1 MLQLEIAR
9 SGKVSDVVRAVAEA
23 EGVSADLVRENLA
36 AGRLAIPCNTNRGE
50 ANLYGIGAGM
60 TVKVNA
66 NIGTSGEIDNI
77 DLELEKLRAVE
88 EAGAHAVMDLS
99 TGGDL
104 RKTRKTLIEHTRLCT
119 GSVPVYEA
127 AAVALRES
135 GSFNKLSVD
144 KLLEVIRWHAQDG
157 IDFLTLHC
165 GVTRESAK
173 LAQSRICGTVSR
185 GGTLLVDW
193 MDTNGQENP
202 LYTHYD
208 EVLDICR
215 EYDVTISLGDG
226 MRPGSLADS
235 FDQAQIHELYVL
247 AELTERAWKRD
258 VQVIIEGPGH
268 VPLDQVEA
276 QVKMM
281 KTVCKG
287 APFYILGALVTD
299 VAPGYDHITG
309 AIGGAVAAMAGA
321 DFLCYV
327 TPAEHLSLP
336 DAKQARQ
343 GVIASRI
350 AAHAADV
357 ARGHK
362 GARDWDD
369 EMSRRRAAL
378 DWPGMFENAVDPET
392 AQAIRTQ
399 GMSNDPD
406 VCSMCGEFCTYKV
419 RKKGEESEKD

>member
-1 MLQLEIAR
+1 MLQLAIAR
-9 SGKVSDVVRAVAEA
+9 AGKISDQVKVVANA
-23 EGVSADLVRENLA
+23 EGVSSDLVRENLA
-36 AGRLAIPCNTNRGE
+36 NGRLAIPCNKNRGDR
-50 ANLYGIGAGM
+50 NLYGIGAGM

-66 NIGTSGEIDNI
+66 NIGTSGEIDDI
-77 DLELEKLRAVE
+77 EMELEKLRAVE

-104 RKTRKTLIEHTRLCT
+104 RKTRKILLENTRLCT
-119 GSVPVYEA
+119 GSVPIYEA
-127 AAVALRES
+127 AAVARRTE

-144 KLLEVIRWHAQDG
+144 TLLEVIRWHAEDG

-173 LAQSRICGTVSR
+173 LAQDRICGTVSR

-193 MDTNGQENP
+193 MEHNNEENP

-247 AELTERAWKRD
+247 AELTRRAWERD

-281 KTVCKG
+281 KTVCKD
-287 APFYILGALVTD
+287 APFYILGPLVTD

-336 DAKQARQ
+336 DAKQAKH

-369 EMSRRRAAL
+369 DMSRRRAEL
-378 DWPGMFENAVDPET
+378 DWEGMFRNAIDPET

-419 RKKGEESEKD
+419 RKKDTERQ